1 VPDPDQGPGAKTS
14 AGPFCG
20 GKRLFTMRLKT
31 SRKKLQAG
39 GNGVRAL
46 EGKKLAAV
54 LLILLG
60 VLIIAGQ
67 LGFLSSLMGFLV
79 PILIILLG
87 VVAWRNGN
95 RAAGAVV
102 GAVGGFMLL
111 GKLWGLLLWSAASA
125 AIVVGISWL
134 RGNSAPRW

>member
-1 VPDPDQGPGAKTS
+1 MS
-14 AGPFCG
+14 
-20 GKRLFTMRLKT
+20 
-31 SRKKLQAG
+31 
-39 GNGVRAL
+39 AL

-60 VLIIAGQ
+60 VLIIAGK
-67 LGFLSSLMGFLV
+67 LGFLSSLMEFLV

-87 VVAWRNGN
+87 FVAWRNGN

-102 GAVGGFMLL
+102 VAVGGFMLL
-111 GKLWGLLLWSAASA
+111 GKLWGLLLWIAAIA

>member
-1 VPDPDQGPGAKTS
+1 MSV
-14 AGPFCG
+14 
-20 GKRLFTMRLKT
+20 
-31 SRKKLQAG
+31 
-39 GNGVRAL
+39 L
-46 EGKKLAAV
+46 EGKKLGAL

-60 VLIIAGQ
+60 GLIIAGK
-67 LGFLSSLMGFLV
+67 LGFLSSLMGILV

-102 GAVGGFMLL
+102 MAIGGFMLL
-111 GKLWGLLLWSAASA
+111 GKLWSLLVWIAAIA

-134 RGNSAPRW
+134 RGKSAPRW

>member
-1 VPDPDQGPGAKTS
+1 MS
-14 AGPFCG
+14 
-20 GKRLFTMRLKT
+20 
-31 SRKKLQAG
+31 
-39 GNGVRAL
+39 AL

-60 VLIIAGQ
+60 VLIIAGK

-95 RAAGAVV
+95 RGAGAVV
-102 GAVGGFMLL
+102 IAVGGIMLL
-111 GKLWGLLLWSAASA
+111 GKLWGLLIWIA
-125 AIVVGISWL
+125 AIAAILVGISWL
-134 RGNSAPRW
+134 RGNSASRW